1 MNHTKSL
8 GTVVGRQKLL
18 YTGSSGAVPSV
29 PYLQL
34 AHVLLNLL
42 SHYQHDFQIFGNAS
56 PKSSTPGFFPKI
68 KRQTQGVDLSGQVAN
83 ITGANTGL
91 GFHCARHLL
100 ALKLSG
106 LILAVRSRENGEEA
120 VAKLQKEFPA
130 VRLEVWEL
138 EMTSYES
145 IQSFTRRVE
154 TDLARLDITI
164 LNSGLAP
171 RCIFSVPTNSG
182 TH

>member
-1 MNHTKSL
+1 LQEGKKCYILDRLALFHPFHSYSWLMCYSICYLIINMTSKSL
-8 GTVVGRQKLL
+8 EMPPQN
-18 YTGSSGAVPSV
+18 P
-29 PYLQL
+29 P
-34 AHVLLNLL
+34 
-42 SHYQHDFQIFGNAS
+42 
-56 PKSSTPGFFPKI
+56 TPGFFPKV
-68 KRQTQGVDLSGQVAN
+68 KRQTQGVDLSGQVAI

-91 GFHCARHLL
+91 DFHYARHLL

-145 IQSFTRRVE
+145 IQSFARRFG
-154 TDLARLDITI
+154 TDLVRFDITI
-164 LNSGLAP
+164 SILA
-171 RCIFSVPTNSG
+171 
-182 TH
+182 